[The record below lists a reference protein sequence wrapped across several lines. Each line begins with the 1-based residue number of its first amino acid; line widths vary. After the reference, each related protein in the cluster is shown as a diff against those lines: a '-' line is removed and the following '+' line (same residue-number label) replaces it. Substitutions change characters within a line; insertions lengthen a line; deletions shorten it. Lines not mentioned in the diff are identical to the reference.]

1 MVPDQ
6 ENLAPD
12 QENLAPDQENLA
24 PDQENP
30 KVPPEQEHLN
40 RQLEALGRFVTNFQQ
55 QREHAKATP
64 AQPPPA
70 PEGRRPSRFWLLV
83 TGVLV
88 VMALVGGVAVG
99 AVAWFD
105 DRPATVEAGAGGALS
120 PTQGPT
126 TAARQGSNTTT
137 AAPVASPACKTAVD
151 RANAMLTIVVQ
162 LRRELAEY
170 GRIMADPSTR
180 ALSGGQLVD
189 QSAPALRSG
198 AREAARL
205 DQALAAYRQVVDRC
219 QLQAP

>member
-1 MVPDQ
+1 V
-6 ENLAPD
+6 APD
-12 QENLAPDQENLA
+12 QENL
-24 PDQENP
+24 

-40 RQLEALGRFVTNFQQ
+40 RQLEALGRFVADFQQ

-70 PEGRRPSRFWLLV
+70 PASSRPSRFWLLV

-88 VMALVGGVAVG
+88 VVALVGGVAVG
-99 AVAWFD
+99 AVAWSD
-105 DRPATVEAGAGGALS
+105 DRPATVEAGAGGASS

-126 TAARQGSNTTT
+126 TTAARQGPNTTT

-151 RANAMLTIVVQ
+151 RANAMLTIVVR

-180 ALSGGQLVD
+180 ALSGGQLID
-189 QSAPALRSG
+189 KSAPALRSG

-219 QLQAP
+219 QLRTP

>member
-6 ENLAPD
+6 ENQAPD
-12 QENLAPDQENLA
+12 QENL
-24 PDQENP
+24 

-55 QREHAKATP
+55 QREHTKAAP
-64 AQPPPA
+64 AQPPPAPPA

-88 VMALVGGVAVG
+88 VLALVGGVAVG
-99 AVAWFD
+99 AVAWSD
-105 DRPATVEAGAGGALS
+105 DRPATVEAGAGGASS

-126 TAARQGSNTTT
+126 TAARQGSNPTT

-151 RANAMLTIVVQ
+151 RANAMLTIVVK

>member
-1 MVPDQ
+1 M
-6 ENLAPD
+6 APD
-12 QENLAPDQENLA
+12 QENLAPDQENL
-24 PDQENP
+24 

-40 RQLEALGRFVTNFQQ
+40 RQLEALGRFVADFQQ

-70 PEGRRPSRFWLLV
+70 PASSRPSRFWLLV

-88 VMALVGGVAVG
+88 VVALVGGVAVG
-99 AVAWFD
+99 AVAWSD
-105 DRPATVEAGAGGALS
+105 DRPATVEAGAGGASS

-126 TAARQGSNTTT
+126 TTAARQGPNTTT

-151 RANAMLTIVVQ
+151 RANAMLTIVVR

-180 ALSGGQLVD
+180 ALSGGQLID
-189 QSAPALRSG
+189 KSAPALRSG

-219 QLQAP
+219 QLRTP

>member
-6 ENLAPD
+6 ENQAPD
-12 QENLAPDQENLA
+12 QENLKA
-24 PDQENP
+24 
-30 KVPPEQEHLN
+30 PPEQEHLN
-40 RQLEALGRFVTNFQQ
+40 RQLEALGRFVADYQQ
-55 QREHAKATP
+55 QREHAKAAP
-64 AQPPPA
+64 AQPPPAPPA

-99 AVAWFD
+99 AVAWSD
-105 DRPATVEAGAGGALS
+105 DRPATVEAGAGGASS

-137 AAPVASPACKTAVD
+137 ASPACKTAVD
-151 RANAMLTIVVQ
+151 RANAMLTIAVK

>member
-1 MVPDQ
+1 M
-6 ENLAPD
+6 APD
-12 QENLAPDQENLA
+12 QENLAADQENLA
-24 PDQENP
+24 ADQENL

-40 RQLEALGRFVTNFQQ
+40 RQLEALGRFVADFQQ

-70 PEGRRPSRFWLLV
+70 PASSRPSRFWLLV

-88 VMALVGGVAVG
+88 VVALVGGVAVG
-99 AVAWFD
+99 AVAWSD
-105 DRPATVEAGAGGALS
+105 DRPATVEAGAGGASS

-126 TAARQGSNTTT
+126 TAARQGSNTTI
-137 AAPVASPACKTAVD
+137 AAPVASLACKTAVD
-151 RANAMLTIVVQ
+151 RANAMLAIVVK

-170 GRIMADPSTR
+170 GRVMADPSTR

-189 QSAPALRSG
+189 KSAPALRSG

-205 DQALAAYRQVVDRC
+205 DQALAAYREVVDQC

>member
-1 MVPDQ
+1 MPLEPD
-6 ENLAPD
+6 NL
-12 QENLAPDQENLA
+12 QIS
-24 PDQENP
+24 
-30 KVPPEQEHLN
+30 PEQEKLN
-40 RQLEALGRFVTNFQQ
+40 RQLEALQRYVSSLQQ
-55 QREHAKATP
+55 QRDHANSA
-64 AQPPPA
+64 AQPSPA
-70 PEGRRPSRFWLLV
+70 PESRPSRRWLLV
-83 TGVLV
+83 TGLLV
-88 VMALVGGVAVG
+88 VLALVGGVFVG
-99 AVAWFD
+99 AVAWSD
-105 DRPATVEAGAGGALS
+105 DRPAGAAAG
-120 PTQGPT
+120 
-126 TAARQGSNTTT
+126 QGSNPTT

-151 RANAMLTIVVQ
+151 RANAMLTIVVK

>member
-6 ENLAPD
+6 ENLGPE
-12 QENLAPDQENLA
+12 QENL
-24 PDQENP
+24 

-40 RQLEALGRFVTNFQQ
+40 RQLEALGRFVADFQQ
-55 QREHAKATP
+55 QREVAKAAP

-70 PEGRRPSRFWLLV
+70 PASSRPPRFWLLV

-88 VMALVGGVAVG
+88 VVALVGGVAVG
-99 AVAWFD
+99 AVAWSD
-105 DRPATVEAGAGGALS
+105 DRPTTVEAGAGGASS

-137 AAPVASPACKTAVD
+137 VAPVASPACKTAVD
-151 RANAMLTIVVQ
+151 RANAVLAIVVK

-170 GRIMADPSTR
+170 ARILADPSTR

-189 QSAPALRSG
+189 KSPPPLRSG
-198 AREAARL
+198 AREAVRL
-205 DQALAAYRQVVDRC
+205 DQALAAYRQVVDQC

>member
-1 MVPDQ
+1 M
-6 ENLAPD
+6 APD
-12 QENLAPDQENLA
+12 QENLAADQENL
-24 PDQENP
+24 

-40 RQLEALGRFVTNFQQ
+40 RQLEALGRFVTDFQQ

-64 AQPPPA
+64 APPPPA
-70 PEGRRPSRFWLLV
+70 PEGRRPPRFWLLV

-88 VMALVGGVAVG
+88 VVALVGGVAVG
-99 AVAWFD
+99 VVAGSD
-105 DRPATVEAGAGGALS
+105 DRPATVEPGAGGASS
-120 PTQGPT
+120 PTQGPTT
-126 TAARQGSNTTT
+126 TAARQGSNPTP

-151 RANAMLTIVVQ
+151 RANAMLTIVVT

-170 GRIMADPSTR
+170 DRIMADPSTR

-198 AREAARL
+198 AREAAKL
-205 DQALAAYRQVVDRC
+205 DQALAAYRQVVDQC

>member
-1 MVPDQ
+1 M
-6 ENLAPD
+6 APD
-12 QENLAPDQENLA
+12 QENLAPDQENL
-24 PDQENP
+24 

-40 RQLEALGRFVTNFQQ
+40 RQLEALGRFVADFQQ
-55 QREHAKATP
+55 QRDRAKAAP

-70 PEGRRPSRFWLLV
+70 PAPPRPPRFWLLV

-88 VMALVGGVAVG
+88 VVALVGGVAVG
-99 AVAWFD
+99 AVAWSD
-105 DRPATVEAGAGGALS
+105 DRPATVEAGAGGASS

-126 TAARQGSNTTT
+126 TTAARQGPNTTT

-151 RANAMLTIVVQ
+151 RANAMLTIVVR

-180 ALSGGQLVD
+180 ALSGGQLID
-189 QSAPALRSG
+189 KSAPALRSG

-219 QLQAP
+219 QLRTP

>member
-1 MVPDQ
+1 M
-6 ENLAPD
+6 APD
-12 QENLAPDQENLA
+12 QENLAADQENL
-24 PDQENP
+24 

-40 RQLEALGRFVTNFQQ
+40 RQLEALGRFVTDFQQ

-64 AQPPPA
+64 APPPPA
-70 PEGRRPSRFWLLV
+70 PEGRRPPRFWLLV

-88 VMALVGGVAVG
+88 VVALVGGVAVG
-99 AVAWFD
+99 VVAWPD
-105 DRPATVEAGAGGALS
+105 DRPATVEPAAGGASS
-120 PTQGPT
+120 PTQGPTT
-126 TAARQGSNTTT
+126 TAARQGSNPTT

-151 RANAMLTIVVQ
+151 RANAMLTIVVT

-170 GRIMADPSTR
+170 DRIMADPSTR

-198 AREAARL
+198 AREAAKL
-205 DQALAAYRQVVDRC
+205 DQALAAYRQVVDQC

>member
-1 MVPDQ
+1 MV
-6 ENLAPD
+6 
-12 QENLAPDQENLA
+12 PDQENLA

-83 TGVLV
+83 TGVLLV
-88 VMALVGGVAVG
+88 VALVGGVAVG
-99 AVAWFD
+99 AVAWSD
-105 DRPATVEAGAGGALS
+105 NRPAIVEAGAGGASS
-120 PTQGPT
+120 PTQSPT
-126 TAARQGSNTTT
+126 TAARQGSNPAT

>member
-1 MVPDQ
+1 M
-6 ENLAPD
+6 APD
-12 QENLAPDQENLA
+12 QENLAPDQENL
-24 PDQENP
+24 

-40 RQLEALGRFVTNFQQ
+40 RQLEALGRFVADFQQ

-70 PEGRRPSRFWLLV
+70 PASSRPSRFWLLV
-83 TGVLV
+83 TGALV
-88 VMALVGGVAVG
+88 VVALVGGVAVG
-99 AVAWFD
+99 AVAWSD
-105 DRPATVEAGAGGALS
+105 DRPATVEAGAGGASS

-126 TAARQGSNTTT
+126 TTAARQGPNTTT

-151 RANAMLTIVVQ
+151 RANAMLTIVVR

-180 ALSGGQLVD
+180 ALSGGQLID
-189 QSAPALRSG
+189 KSAPALRSG

-219 QLQAP
+219 QLRTP

>member
-1 MVPDQ
+1 M
-6 ENLAPD
+6 APD
-12 QENLAPDQENLA
+12 QENLAAEQENL
-24 PDQENP
+24 

-40 RQLEALGRFVTNFQQ
+40 RQLEALGRFVTDFQQ
-55 QREHAKATP
+55 QREHAKAAP

-88 VMALVGGVAVG
+88 VVALVGGVAVG
-99 AVAWFD
+99 VVAWPD
-105 DRPATVEAGAGGALS
+105 DRPAAGGASS

-151 RANAMLTIVVQ
+151 RANAMLTIVVK

-170 GRIMADPSTR
+170 DRIMADPSTR

-205 DQALAAYRQVVDRC
+205 DQALAAYRQVVDQC